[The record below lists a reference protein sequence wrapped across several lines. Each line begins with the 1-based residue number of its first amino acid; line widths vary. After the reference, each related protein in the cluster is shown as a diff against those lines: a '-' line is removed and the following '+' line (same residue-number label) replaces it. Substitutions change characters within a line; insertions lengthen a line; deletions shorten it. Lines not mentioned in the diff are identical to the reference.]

1 MFWWRSAGE
10 LHNQIRA
17 LNPWPLASTSL
28 NGERLLV
35 VSAEMGTE
43 AAPAGAVPGTILDA
57 SGDAI
62 TVAAGHGT
70 VRLLE
75 VKPEGRR
82 AMRVREFLAG
92 HRVVPG
98 SRLG

>member
-1 MFWWRSAGE
+1 M
-10 LHNQIRA
+10 
-17 LNPWPLASTSL
+17 
-28 NGERLLV
+28 
-35 VSAEMGTE
+35 
-43 AAPAGAVPGTILDA
+43 PGTILDA